1 MLGLSVEKHS
11 LIVDLQINWTQVDK
25 SFNEYRIF
33 HNCLKNNLVRHTNH
47 CSHLGFVK

>member
-25 SFNEYRIF
+25 SLMSIVFFII
-33 HNCLKNNLVRHTNH
+33 V
-47 CSHLGFVK
+47 